1 MQKRKREVHDDAW
14 LLSVIPTATSIA
26 SPSASSVRPLISIA
40 SIVRRRG
47 AVVLVPVI
55 PVGAIV
61 RGGRRRR
68 RRVSAVIAPIAA
80 ATVGLAR
87 RGDWRWPVTESRVR
101 TTKPWEP
108 RGWRHPS
115 GRRDGRGWVGIVAV
129 LVASLIR
136 RPSIRAG
143 PVSPRIRSIV
153 DPATPTTIIILAA
166 QRHTTVA
173 PSGIPHLSLQFLDVV
188 AIQGRCR
195 RCDTTQQHGLVNML
209 AARHIVE
216 DTM

>member
-1 MQKRKREVHDDAW
+1 MQKRKRGVHDAAW
-14 LLSVIPTATSIA
+14 LLSVIPTATSIT

-68 RRVSAVIAPIAA
+68 RRVSAVIASIAA

-108 RGWRHPS
+108 RGWRYPS
-115 GRRDGRGWVGIVAV
+115 GRRDGTGWVSIVAV
-129 LVASLIR
+129 LVASLI

-153 DPATPTTIIILAA
+153 DPATPATIIILAA

-188 AIQGRCR
+188 AIQCRCR

-209 AARHIVE
+209 TARHIVE